1 MSAKITV
8 INMRKRQIDVDNL
21 STKALID
28 GLVHAGVLV
37 DDGPSYV
44 NEVVVKQFQS
54 DNERVIVQVSWRE
67 DDERED

>member
-1 MSAKITV
+1 MAAKITV

-37 DDGPSYV
+37 DDSPEYV

-54 DNERVIVQVSWRE
+54 DNERVIVQVSWKE
-67 DDERED
+67 DSDGE

>member
-1 MSAKITV
+1 MAAKITV

-37 DDGPSYV
+37 DDSPEFV

-54 DNERVIVQVSWRE
+54 DN
-67 DDERED
+67 

>member
-1 MSAKITV
+1 MAAKITV
-8 INMRKRQIDVDNL
+8 INMRKRPIDIDNL

-37 DDGPSYV
+37 DDSPEYV

-67 DDERED
+67 DDE

>member
-8 INMRKRQIDVDNL
+8 INMRKRPIDVDNL

-54 DNERVIVQVSWRE
+54 DNERVIVQVSWSGDS
-67 DDERED
+67 DDE

>member
-1 MSAKITV
+1 MPAKITV

-37 DDGPSYV
+37 DDSPDYV

-54 DNERVIVQVSWRE
+54 DNERVIVQVSWRD